1 MPPLRCCS
9 YLPSHPRTA
18 QEWPARTVTI
28 VVPFSA
34 GGTADLFARLLAT
47 HMQQKL
53 GGSFIVENRAG
64 AGGNIGAG
72 AVAKATPDGYTLLLG
87 TVSTHAINQF
97 MYSNMLFDPAKDFPP
112 VSLIARLPNVLVVN
126 PKIPAKTP
134 AELVAY
140 LKANPDKLTYASSG
154 VGTSIHLAAELF
166 KIKTGTTMTHVP
178 YRSSG
183 EVMQNVTA
191 GHVDLA
197 FDNMTL
203 AWPQAKAGNVRALA
217 VTSLE
222 RSATAPDLPTMD
234 ETFKGFEATSWHG
247 LFAPAGT
254 PKPIVDKLV
263 GGSETHSRHPGE
275 QAEAHGY
282 RRGGLADDAGRIHRL
297 HRDRAREM
305 GTGGQGLGRQSAVKL
320 QSVHGVALRRRSSS
334 ITSGFRLS
342 LQVRRNTFRGL
353 QCALKSNPWSK
364 TSSGRSDC

>member
-1 MPPLRCCS
+1 MRLIFATALALLTAGLS
-9 YLPSHPRTA
+9 PSHA
-18 QEWPARTVTI
+18 QEWPARNVTI
-28 VVPFSA
+28 IVPFTA

-47 HMQQKL
+47 NMQQKL
-53 GGSFIVENRAG
+53 GASFIVENRAG
-64 AGGNIGAG
+64 AGGNIGAA
-72 AVAKATPDGYTLLLG
+72 AVAKAPADGYTLLLG

-97 MYSNMLFDPAKDFPP
+97 MYSNMQFDPAKDFQP
-112 VSLIARLPNVLVVN
+112 VSLIARLPNMLVVN

-134 AELVAY
+134 AELVTY
-140 LKANPDKLTYASSG
+140 LKANPDKVTYASSG

-203 AWPQAKAGNVRALA
+203 AWPQAQGGNVRALA

-222 RSATAPDLPTMD
+222 RSPTAPNVPTMD

-254 PKPIVDKLV
+254 PKPIVDKL
-263 GGSETHSRHPGE
+263 S
-275 QAEAHGY
+275 AEVK
-282 RRGGLADDAGRIHRL
+282 RIL
-297 HRDRAREM
+297 DLPENKQKLMEIGAVASPMTPDQFTAFIATERAKWEP
-305 GTGGQGLGRQSAVKL
+305 V
-320 QSVHGVALRRRSSS
+320 VVA
-334 ITSGFRLS
+334 SGAKA
-342 LQVRRNTFRGL
+342 Q
-353 QCALKSNPWSK
+353 
-364 TSSGRSDC
+364 

>member
-1 MPPLRCCS
+1 MRWIFAAAMMLVGTALSPV
-9 YLPSHPRTA
+9 HA

-28 VVPFSA
+28 IVPFTA
-34 GGTADLFARLLAT
+34 GGTADLFARLLAA
-47 HMQQKL
+47 HMQQKF
-53 GGSFIVENRAG
+53 GSPFIVENRAG

-72 AVAKATPDGYTLLLG
+72 AVAVAQPDGYTLLLG

-97 MYSNMLFDPAKDFPP
+97 MYSNMTFDPAKNFQPI
-112 VSLIARLPNVLVVN
+112 SLIARLPNMLVVN

-134 AELVAY
+134 AELVTY

-203 AWPQAKAGNVRALA
+203 AWPLAKAGNVRALA

-222 RSATAPDLPTMD
+222 RSPTAPDVPTMD

-254 PKPIVDKLV
+254 PKPIVDKLA
-263 GGSETHSRHPGE
+263 
-275 QAEAHGY
+275 AEVK
-282 RRGGLADDAGRIHRL
+282 RIL
-297 HRDRAREM
+297 EVPENKQKLMDIGAVASPMTPDEFTAFIVTERAKWEPV
-305 GTGGQGLGRQSAVKL
+305 VK
-320 QSVHGVALRRRSSS
+320 A
-334 ITSGFRLS
+334 SGAKA
-342 LQVRRNTFRGL
+342 Q
-353 QCALKSNPWSK
+353 
-364 TSSGRSDC
+364 

>member
-1 MPPLRCCS
+1 MRWIFAAAMMLVGTVLSPV
-9 YLPSHPRTA
+9 HA

-28 VVPFSA
+28 IVPFTA

-47 HMQQKL
+47 NMQQKL
-53 GGSFIVENRAG
+53 GGAFIVENRAG

-72 AVAKATPDGYTLLLG
+72 AVAAAQPDGYTLLLG

-97 MYSNMLFDPAKDFPP
+97 MYSNMTFDPAKNFQPI
-112 VSLIARLPNVLVVN
+112 SLIARLPNMLVVN

-134 AELVAY
+134 TELVAY

-203 AWPQAKAGNVRALA
+203 AWPLAKAGNVRALA

-222 RSATAPDLPTMD
+222 RSPTAPDVPTMD

-254 PKPIVDKLV
+254 PKPIVDKLAAEV
-263 GGSETHSRHPGE
+263 KRILEIPENKQKLMEIGAVASPMTPDEFTAFIATERAKWEPVV
-275 QAEAHGY
+275 QA
-282 RRGGLADDAGRIHRL
+282 
-297 HRDRAREM
+297 
-305 GTGGQGLGRQSAVKL
+305 
-320 QSVHGVALRRRSSS
+320 
-334 ITSGFRLS
+334 SGAKA
-342 LQVRRNTFRGL
+342 Q
-353 QCALKSNPWSK
+353 
-364 TSSGRSDC
+364 